1 LLQRAPKR
9 KIFRPTDPT
18 EAEKTYFLQLIEVH
32 RKIIFLHRMIPIAL
46 DPQHSRLGIA
56 GNGRLALRRLQ
67 ALRQAG
73 AVQLRVFADA
83 PEAALAEAAGDDLHP
98 GLPEAAELGPLHALW
113 IADLSDDA
121 ATRLAQAARLA
132 GVLVNVEDRPEYCDF
147 HSVAEI
153 RRKNLL
159 LTVSTNG
166 AAPGLASVIRQN
178 LEACFGP
185 EWAERVDEV
194 ASLRAEWRQA
204 GIAMPEA
211 ARRIAALAASRCWL
225 PCPGASRPKTH

>member
-1 LLQRAPKR
+1 MDAP
-9 KIFRPTDPT
+9 
-18 EAEKTYFLQLIEVH
+18 EVEKTYFLQLIEVR
-32 RKIIFLHRMIPIAL
+32 RKIIFLHGMIPIAL
-46 DPQHSRLGIA
+46 DPQHIRLGIA

-67 ALRQAG
+67 ALRRAG

-83 PEAALAEAAGDDLHP
+83 PDAALAEAAGDDLHP
-98 GLPEAAELGPLHALW
+98 GLPEAPELAPLHALW
-113 IADLSDDA
+113 IADLADPA
-121 ATRLAQAARLA
+121 AERLAQAARQA

-211 ARRIAALAASRCWL
+211 ARRIAALAASRGWL
-225 PCPGASRPKTH
+225 PCPGALSPKAH